1 MKQRLAIAIGG
12 LPVGGAENMVCQ
24 LATHI
29 DKEKFEIK
37 VFCVGEKRDTH
48 LEREILNAGIPVQFC
63 NLSGHVT
70 LKKLFTFA
78 KELGKYGP
86 DIIHT
91 HIDGAIYSYLYV
103 LTHSVKMVHT
113 LHTAPDAEF
122 KPWIRKLMKLLYRC
136 NKAVLVTVSA
146 ENRKLAQ
153 SMYGLRATQVYLINN
168 GVDVDRYYHTPH
180 DAFTFINIGRQ
191 DINKNQELIVSA
203 LHEVLK
209 MHDCKLVLV
218 GDGNQ
223 HNYLIQLSEKLGIAE
238 HVCFPGMVSD
248 GEKYL
253 AMADV
258 YIQSSHREGLPLS
271 VVEAMAASLPVISTD
286 VGGMK
291 DLVKDNGYL
300 IKDNDMGELVQ
311 AMCAMIEKKVEIE
324 QMGKA
329 SHRLAQFYSSKK
341 MADSYCD
348 IYSKCIPGGS
358 GE

>member
-1 MKQRLAIAIGG
+1 MKPKIAIAIGG
-12 LPVGGAENMVCQ
+12 LPIGGAENMVCQ

-29 DKEKFEIK
+29 NRERFEIK
-37 VFCVGEKRDTH
+37 VFCVGEKRGTH
-48 LEREILNAGIPVQFC
+48 LEQEILDAGIAIQFC
-63 NLSGHVT
+63 NLSGRVT
-70 LKKLFTFA
+70 PKKLFTFA
-78 KELGKYGP
+78 KELGKFAP

-91 HIDGAIYSYLYV
+91 HIDGAIYAYFYV
-103 LTHSVKMVHT
+103 LTHRVKMVHT
-113 LHTAPDAEF
+113 LHTAPNAEF
-122 KPWIRKLMKLLYRC
+122 KPWVRKLMALFYRC

-153 SMYGLRATQVYLINN
+153 SMYGLKDSQIYYIDN
-168 GVDVDRYYHTPH
+168 GVDVDRYYHAPH
-180 DAFTFINIGRQ
+180 EAFTFINIGRQ
-191 DINKNQELIVSA
+191 DVNKNQKLIVSA

-209 MHDCKLVLV
+209 RHACKLVLV

-223 HNYLIQLSEKLGIAE
+223 HENLIRLAEELGIAE

-271 VVEAMAASLPVISTD
+271 VVEAMAASLPIISTD

-291 DLVKDNGYL
+291 DLVKGNGYL
-300 IKDNDMGELVQ
+300 IKDDATDELVRV
-311 AMCAMIEKKVEIE
+311 MCAMIERKDELE
-324 QMGKA
+324 PMGKA
-329 SHRLAQFYSSKK
+329 SHALAQSYSSNK
-341 MADSYCD
+341 MADRYCEV
-348 IYSKCIPGGS
+348 YAKYIPGGS